1 MGKINDYATGTAGPT
16 DKLLAS
22 DGGTGVT
29 KNLLVS
35 DIDNF
40 ANADLTFTANRAHD
54 TAGFDLELTTDG
66 GAYLESYIYM
76 TPAIVQLGNEAT
88 YTEYDI
94 NEAKHFARGNQ
105 GFGVNISGAYFSRS
119 ITTAYI
125 SKIANYTLTSADYLV
140 DCTANTF
147 TVTLPTAVS
156 LVGRTYIIKNSGAG
170 TITLDGDG
178 TETIDNLSSISISSG
193 KSYTVTSNGA
203 NWIVISSL

>member
-40 ANADLTFTANRAHD
+40 ANADLTFTTNRAHD

-66 GAYLESYIYM
+66 GAYLESYIYV
-76 TPAIVQLGNEAT
+76 TPDIVQLGNEAT

-147 TVTLPTAVS
+147 TVTLPRAFGVE
-156 LVGRTYIIKNSGAG
+156 GRTYIIKNSGVG
-170 TITLDGDG
+170 VITLEGDG
-178 TETIDNLSSISISSG
+178 PDTIDGALTLSIATT
-193 KSYTVTSNGA
+193 KCYTVVSNGT
-203 NWIVISSL
+203 NWIIINTF